1 MANPTPPV
9 TIQSGTLTGAY
20 DKAGDI
26 AIFKGIPFAQPPV
39 GELRWKPPQPAAP
52 WDGILKAEKVTGQ
65 AIQQAA
71 GFEEFMDRFV
81 EGQG

>member
-39 GELRWKPPQPAAP
+39 NRPSRPRPGMAS
-52 WDGILKAEKVTGQ
+52 
-65 AIQQAA
+65 
-71 GFEEFMDRFV
+71 
-81 EGQG
+81 